1 MQPAGPFSIGQIFR
15 DVIDCDFAGTFQLM
29 LVKAPFR
36 EFRQGATGRKLVI
49 FREPALDRQIPD
61 KGIYLLFHVRYSG

>member
-1 MQPAGPFSIGQIFR
+1 L
-15 DVIDCDFAGTFQLM
+15 AGTFQLM
-29 LVKAPFR
+29 PVKAPLR